1 MATGTYTGV
10 MNVNSNDP
18 IRPVK
23 TIPVKLMVGTVGIQN
38 TTFGI
43 PTEFSLNQNYPNPF
57 NPTTNLE
64 FGIPELEFVSLKIYD
79 MLGKEVKT
87 LINETKPAGR
97 YKNFI

>member
-10 MNVNSNDP
+10 MNVNNNDP

-43 PTEFSLNQNYPNPF
+43 PTEFFIESELSEPIQPDDK
-57 NPTTNLE
+57 
-64 FGIPELEFVSLKIYD
+64 FGIWNSGIGICFFKDI
-79 MLGKEVKT
+79 
-87 LINETKPAGR
+87 
-97 YKNFI
+97 